1 MYKLTRKAFTLGR
14 EAAIKVMIINEV
26 KKARVETDYKK
37 FNNKQLSRV
46 HEKQNKVS

>member
-1 MYKLTRKAFTLGR
+1 
-14 EAAIKVMIINEV
+14 MIINEV

-46 HEKQNKVS
+46 HEKQNKVSWWVEQCHGIYPSYS